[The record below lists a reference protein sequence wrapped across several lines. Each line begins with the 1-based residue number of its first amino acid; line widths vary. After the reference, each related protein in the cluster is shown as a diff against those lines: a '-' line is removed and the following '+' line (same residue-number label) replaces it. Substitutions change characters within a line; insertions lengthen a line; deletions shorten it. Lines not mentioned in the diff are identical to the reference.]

1 MASNFRTPAV
11 NLIEDALFLY
21 GDVLQAGSSET
32 PLVMAE
38 LQTPEAAMIV
48 HPNVIRKY
56 QRMIFELQTQVLRYR
71 ILLDNL
77 ARGPAIVEDFVP
89 ELATPIG
96 EPSIR
101 MLDAIFNAKISEA
114 SILRAYDEP
123 EQ

>member
-1 MASNFRTPAV
+1 MASIFRTPV
-11 NLIEDALFLY
+11 GNPIEDALFLY
-21 GDVLQAGSSET
+21 GDVLRAGSSET

-38 LQTPEAAMIV
+38 APVIETAVIV

-56 QRMIFELQTQVLRYR
+56 QRMIFELQSQVVKYR

-77 ARGPAIVEDFVP
+77 ARRPTIVEDFEP

-96 EPSIR
+96 EQSIQ
-101 MLDAIFNAKISEA
+101 MLNAIFNAKISEA
-114 SILRAYDEP
+114 SILRAYDES